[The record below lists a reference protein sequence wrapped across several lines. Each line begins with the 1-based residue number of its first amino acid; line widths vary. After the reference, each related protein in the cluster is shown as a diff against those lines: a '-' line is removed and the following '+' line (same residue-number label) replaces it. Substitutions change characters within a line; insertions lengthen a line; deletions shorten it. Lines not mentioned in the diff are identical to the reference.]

1 MNYLVGKDGFTKIN
15 ETVGTLQNTSKI
27 TTVEISDS
35 QEQNS
40 GLLLPPLGKVPL
52 GGSSMFVRCVDGAGA
67 EVRVVPFELEF
78 QGGGSGVGTVVV
90 DGVELHFATDAEI
103 AAMLTNNFGLEG

>member
-1 MNYLVGKDGFTKIN
+1 MNYAVAKNAFTQIT
-15 ETVGTLQNTSKI
+15 ETSGTLQNASKI
-27 TTVEISDS
+27 TTVEVSDS

-40 GLLLPPLGKVPL
+40 GLLVPPLGKVPL

-78 QGGGSGVGTVVV
+78 RGGGSSVGTAVV
-90 DGVELHFATDAEI
+90 DGVELHFATDEEVL
-103 AAMLTNNFGLEG
+103 AMLDDNFGLEG